1 MNYIA
6 IVFFTVLA
14 GGGMAATNCG
24 SILSKSSFTMHIR
37 LCMRSLIGANAK
49 PSRLN
54 LAWIDLAPVHLGAK
68 PTW

>member
-1 MNYIA
+1 
-6 IVFFTVLA
+6 
-14 GGGMAATNCG
+14 MAATNCG

-54 LAWIDLAPVHLGAK
+54 LALIDLAPVHLGAK